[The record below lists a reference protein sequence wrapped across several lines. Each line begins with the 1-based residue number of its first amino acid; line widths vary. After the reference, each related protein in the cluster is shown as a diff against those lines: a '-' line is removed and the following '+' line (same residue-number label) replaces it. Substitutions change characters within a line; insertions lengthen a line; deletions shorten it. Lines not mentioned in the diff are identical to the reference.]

1 MVSDRR
7 DGPYRLR
14 RLRQRLSELEERGGS
29 AAVGADGSASDVRSG
44 ARPDSVRESPVA
56 RFPASPSAPGPPS
69 GWSYRGDR
77 FVFDEAISPRTAAP
91 DHFGELDWDRYPTE
105 LARSDALFFDLE
117 TTGLAGGDMIFMA
130 GYLHWQGDEL
140 RLVQEV
146 ARDRAEEGALV
157 EAARERL
164 ARHSVL
170 VTFNGKSFDVPAL
183 ERRLFYH
190 RAPALDRRRFR
201 IVDLLHLARR
211 RHRREFVDCRLGTLE
226 RELLSKPRRAEDLP
240 SAEVPLRFEDYC
252 GTSDW
257 SHLAPVLYHNR
268 IDLATL
274 VALWPL
280 LDASEPEL
288 DLGWDLDGDAS
299 DGSAAPDPRRLAS
312 RRLDSDPE
320 AIDASSPDRVTPQS
334 RVDASADGSEHPRL
348 RSLFSEG
355 AREVCRRF
363 RRRSGRS

>member
-1 MVSDRR
+1 MVSERR

-14 RLRQRLSELEERGGS
+14 RLRQRLSELEERRGSPSVDAEGS
-29 AAVGADGSASDVRSG
+29 APVG
-44 ARPDSVRESPVA
+44 ARPASVREPRVT
-56 RFPASPSAPGPPS
+56 RVDAPPPPS
-69 GWSYRGDR
+69 GPPPGWSHRGDR
-77 FVFDEAISPRTAAP
+77 FVFDEAISPRAAAP

-105 LARSDALFFDLE
+105 LVRSDALFFDLE

-130 GYLHWQGDEL
+130 GFLFWEGGDL
-140 RLVQEV
+140 RLVQEI
-146 ARDRAEEGALV
+146 ACDRAEEGALV

-164 ARHSVL
+164 SRHSLL

-190 RAPALDRRRFR
+190 RAPVLDRRRFR

-226 RELLSKPRRAEDLP
+226 RELLRKPRRAEDLP
-240 SAEVPLRFEDYC
+240 SAEVPLRFEDYR
-252 GTSDW
+252 GTRDW
-257 SHLAPVLYHNR
+257 SHLAPILYHNR

-280 LDASEPEL
+280 LDVSEPEL

-299 DGSAAPDPRRLAS
+299 DGPADSGS
-312 RRLDSDPE
+312 RRSDSAPE
-320 AIDASSPDRVTPQS
+320 TFDGSTNPDRVTPWS
-334 RVDASADGSEHPRL
+334 RNDAPDDGSRDPTL

-363 RRRSGRS
+363 RRRSDRS